1 METHDDQTRD
11 FFSCLVVAL
20 SEKGS
25 FRNNLVCVEIVVA
38 GTTRGKE
45 ED

>member
-1 METHDDQTRD
+1 MTRPET
-11 FFSCLVVAL
+11 FSLVFVVAL

-25 FRNNLVCVEIVVA
+25 FGNNLVCVEIVVA